1 MTNDEERGLIVTPHS
16 ALKAYLEL
24 ALEEAGLKVDTVATL
39 HEGLAY
45 LKEHTPRLIVL
56 DELSENDLDAAGF
69 VWRVKRIKRL
79 KHTPTIQI
87 VHRASERDRMTMEI
101 SGADHIVELPIKD
114 RLFRELL
121 ENLLSISR

>member
-1 MTNDEERGLIVTPHS
+1 MTNDEERGLIVTSHS

-24 ALEEAGLKVDTVATL
+24 ALEEAGLKADTAASL

-45 LKEHTPRLIVL
+45 LKEHTPRVIVL
-56 DELSENDLDAAGF
+56 DELSEDDLDAAGF

-87 VHRASERDRMTMEI
+87 VHQANERERMTMEI
-101 SGADHIVELPIKD
+101 SGADHIVELPIKN